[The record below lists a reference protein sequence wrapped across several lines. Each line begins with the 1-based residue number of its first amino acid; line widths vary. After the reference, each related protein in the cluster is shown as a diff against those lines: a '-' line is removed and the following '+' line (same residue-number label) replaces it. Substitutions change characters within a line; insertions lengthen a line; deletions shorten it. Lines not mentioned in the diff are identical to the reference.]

1 MEPRP
6 WNISIT
12 QSDSLVRVDVQTMG
26 KRWKCCGE
34 IRRERRCGSEDDGDS
49 AIHYVRYI
57 YIDHIMIII
66 CKTAIDNTTTINKI
80 EIIIHNI

>member
-12 QSDSLVRVDVQTMG
+12 RSDSLVRVDVQTMG

-34 IRRERRCGSEDDGDS
+34 IRGNVDVDLKTI
-49 AIHYVRYI
+49 AIALFTMLGIYI
-57 YIDHIMIII
+57 YRSYH
-66 CKTAIDNTTTINKI
+66 DNNM
-80 EIIIHNI
+80 